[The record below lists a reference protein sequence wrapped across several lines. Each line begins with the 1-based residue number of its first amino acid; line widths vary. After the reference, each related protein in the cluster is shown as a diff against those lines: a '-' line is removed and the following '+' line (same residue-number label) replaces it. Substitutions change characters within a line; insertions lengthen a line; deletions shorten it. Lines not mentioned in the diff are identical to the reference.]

1 MNSLTN
7 MNKNNKL
14 SNNDKNTVISNKNVK
29 SNNNGTP
36 TNGDQVYIIPYR
48 NRNKGVFINND
59 LYTVKSISADGQ
71 TYKISKSG
79 KYFGTTT
86 KDLKKGN
93 ISPRAGYVNKNG
105 VEIGKEYEETVNRPY
120 KVKPV
125 SRGYIREGNETET
138 KKYVSITKSK
148 ATPLGYGP
156 VKLKEI
162 LGEKKNKNNM

>member
-48 NRNKGVFINND
+48 NNKGVFINND

-79 KYFGTTT
+79 TYFGTTT
-86 KDLKKGN
+86 KNLKKGN

-125 SRGYIREGNETET
+125 SRGYVREGNETET

>member
-7 MNKNNKL
+7 MNKNNKS
-14 SNNDKNTVISNKNVK
+14 SNNAKNTVISNKNVK

-48 NRNKGVFINND
+48 NNKGVFINND
-59 LYTVKSISADGQ
+59 LYTVKSISKDGQ

-86 KDLKKGN
+86 KNLKKGN